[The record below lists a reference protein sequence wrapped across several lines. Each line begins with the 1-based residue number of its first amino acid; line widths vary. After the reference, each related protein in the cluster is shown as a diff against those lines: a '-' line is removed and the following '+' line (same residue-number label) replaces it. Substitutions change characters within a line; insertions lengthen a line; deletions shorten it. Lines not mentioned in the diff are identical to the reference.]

1 MRNKKR
7 FYRKFNLDVSR
18 EEVER
23 IVAECAGDPEKYSKS
38 PLAGPYTP
46 PDTDDLVGLVLIFM
60 CTEGKRFV
68 FRFVDINKVWFKEE
82 GEKDKSC
89 YCNVKTMDN
98 EVYFVNFLVPGY
110 ATSRQITLIAD
121 MVSGSATVVDAH
133 VGTEHSNIDV
143 DREFYFGQLFKDG
156 TDFVRG
162 ELHGFT
168 LDLLGKSII
177 WEYSPNIIK
186 IKHIYN
192 CDIYYTYKNLTAQGT
207 WMATNP
213 ADYVKIRDGLY
224 LFSFVEERQVG
235 IQAIFLIDMARMHD
249 IGCFYGISSGRLT
262 SSCLGAIGELAD
274 PNTIA

>member
-23 IVAECAGDPEKYSKS
+23 IVAEYADDPAKYANS

-46 PDTDDLVGLVLIFM
+46 PDVEDLVGKTLAFRG
-60 CTEGKRFV
+60 EEKNYD
-68 FRFVDINKVWFKEE
+68 FRFTGLNELFFKEE
-82 GEKDKSC
+82 GEPEKKC
-89 YCNVKTMDN
+89 YVNVKTLDG

-110 ATSRQITLIAD
+110 AASRQITLIPD
-121 MVSGSATVVDAH
+121 MVSGCATVVDAH
-133 VGTEHSNIDV
+133 VGTVNSNIDV
-143 DREFYFGQLFKDG
+143 DRDFYFGRLEGDYAG
-156 TDFVRG
+156 G

-177 WEYSPNIIK
+177 WEYSPKIIK

-192 CDIYYTYKNLTAQGT
+192 CDIYYTYKNLTEAGT

-235 IQAIFLIDMARMHD
+235 IQAVFLIDLSRMHD
-249 IGCFYGISSGRLT
+249 IGCFYGISSGHLT
-262 SSCLGAIGELAD
+262 SSCLGAVGEMAD
-274 PNTIA
+274 PNTVA